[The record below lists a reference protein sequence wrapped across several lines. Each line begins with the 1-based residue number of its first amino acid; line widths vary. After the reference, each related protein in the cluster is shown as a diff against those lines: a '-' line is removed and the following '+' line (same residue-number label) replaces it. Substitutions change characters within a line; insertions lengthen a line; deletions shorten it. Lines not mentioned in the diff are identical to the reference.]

1 MSKIEPRILKGF
13 RDFLPEEQIARA
25 NMVEIIRKSYELFGF
40 SPIETPTLEYSD
52 ILTGKYGDEGDK
64 LMYRFKDNGDRDV
77 ALRYDLTIPLAR
89 VVAQYGNIKKPFKRY
104 QIANV
109 FRADNPQKGRY
120 REFCQCDADIVGSES
135 INADAEILAL
145 TAKTLENLGIKNYE
159 IKVNDREI
167 LGALSDEIGILKEK
181 NNNFFRILD
190 RFDKVGKQQTV
201 DDLRQE
207 GITEKQA
214 GLVIEAIEKGM
225 ESEIIANSLSKNK
238 ILKDKINR
246 LSDIGR
252 NSKIVF
258 DFSIARGLDYYT
270 GMIFEVKLTNA
281 LEFGSVLSGGRYDNL
296 IGTFANKSIPA
307 VGMSVGV
314 DRLFAALQ
322 ELKLVPEIKT
332 VTKVLVAN
340 FDKNLGAKYSQIA
353 NILREAGI
361 NTEVLY
367 EFSDLKKNLK
377 YASDREIPFVVI
389 IGSKESASGKVT
401 LKNMKT
407 GDQKEISIEEAIKEI
422 KK

>member
-1 MSKIEPRILKGF
+1 MSEKSKIEPRTLKGF
-13 RDFLPEEQIARA
+13 RDFLPEEQIARQK
-25 NMVEIIRKSYELFGF
+25 MVENIRKSYELFGF

-89 VVAQYGNIKKPFKRY
+89 VVAQYGDIKKPFKRY

-120 REFCQCDADIVGSES
+120 REFCQCDADIVGQGGLME
-135 INADAEILAL
+135 DGEILAL
-145 TAKTLENLGIKNYE
+145 VGLTLEKLGVKDFE
-159 IKVNDREI
+159 IRVNDRR
-167 LGALSDEIGILKEK
+167 LLDSFFDEQKISKEK
-181 NNNFFRILD
+181 KISVLRII
-190 RFDKVGKQQTV
+190 DKLEKIGADVVGKEITELGV
-201 DDLRQE
+201 DKKIVKM
-207 GITEKQA
+207 ITEKKLPA
-214 GLVIEAIEKGM
+214 GSELEKIVSVAK
-225 ESEIIANSLSKNK
+225 ELNPK
-238 ILKDKINR
+238 I
-246 LSDIGR
+246 
-252 NSKIVF
+252 KIVF

-270 GMIFEVKLTNA
+270 GMIFEVKLLNA
-281 LEFGSVLSGGRYDNL
+281 PEFGSVLSGGRYDNL
-296 IGTFANKSIPA
+296 IGTFANKNVPA

-332 VTKVLVAN
+332 VTKVLIAN
-340 FDKNLGAKYSQIA
+340 FDENLGAKYSQIA
-353 NILREAGI
+353 NILREEGI

-377 YASDREIPFVVI
+377 YASDREIPFVI
-389 IGSKESASGKVT
+389 IVGSKEAATGKVT

-407 GDQKEISIEEAIKEI
+407 GDQKETTLDEAIKMI
-422 KK
+422 KSTNV

>member
-1 MSKIEPRILKGF
+1 
-13 RDFLPEEQIARA
+13 
-25 NMVEIIRKSYELFGF
+25 
-40 SPIETPTLEYSD
+40 
-52 ILTGKYGDEGDK
+52 
-64 LMYRFKDNGDRDV
+64 
-77 ALRYDLTIPLAR
+77 
-89 VVAQYGNIKKPFKRY
+89 
-104 QIANV
+104 
-109 FRADNPQKGRY
+109 
-120 REFCQCDADIVGSES
+120 
-135 INADAEILAL
+135 
-145 TAKTLENLGIKNYE
+145 
-159 IKVNDREI
+159 
-167 LGALSDEIGILKEK
+167 
-181 NNNFFRILD
+181 
-190 RFDKVGKQQTV
+190 
-201 DDLRQE
+201 
-207 GITEKQA
+207 
-214 GLVIEAIEKGM
+214 M

-322 ELKLVPEIKT
+322 ELKLVPEVKT

-340 FDKNLGAKYSQIA
+340 FDENLGAKYSQIA